1 MASEQTPDGKKRVV
15 VYTRETYDRK
25 IEVSRTTQ
33 KPEADNG
40 ESMLPK
46 DRPPILPPFPN
57 AQVHTENTKVDNK
70 VVDGK
75 FVRTET
81 FTEHMMKEDKKNR
94 VEPVGQ

>member
-1 MASEQTPDGKKRVV
+1 MANEQALDGKRRTV

-25 IEVSRTTQ
+25 IEVSRTTE
-33 KPEADNG
+33 KPEEPK
-40 ESMLPK
+40 ESLLPV

-81 FTEHMMKEDKKNR
+81 FTEHMMKEDKKAR
-94 VEPVGQ
+94 VEPVQ